1 MVTTKVEQTERMD
14 SWYRNV
20 FQWTGIVRETLGA
33 EHWDSAIHKAPGVIE
48 DPTNPR
54 LIIEAGR
61 AADTPADQAAKIW
74 YESGLRIVKWP
85 RVRRPRQPRVADGP
99 RKRRPRAAVHGDL

>member
-33 EHWDSAIHKAPGVIE
+33 EHWDSAIHKAPGVRITVHVNAFMF
-48 DPTNPR
+48 PCASYRRYRR
-54 LIIEAGR
+54 LFR
-61 AADTPADQAAKIW
+61 
-74 YESGLRIVKWP
+74 L
-85 RVRRPRQPRVADGP
+85 
-99 RKRRPRAAVHGDL
+99 